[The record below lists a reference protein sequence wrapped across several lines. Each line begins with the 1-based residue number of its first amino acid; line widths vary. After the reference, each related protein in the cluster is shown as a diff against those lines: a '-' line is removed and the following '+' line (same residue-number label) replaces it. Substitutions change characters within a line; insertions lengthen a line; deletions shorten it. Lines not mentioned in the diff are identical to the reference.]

1 MKIVGLCGGIGSGK
15 SMASAYFSSF
25 NLPVIDADKV
35 YHDLVNYPSECLG
48 DIVREFGNGVASGG
62 KLDRKA
68 LSKIV
73 FDGVGSSER
82 LEKLNSI
89 THHHVLTR
97 IRELLSDLR
106 LKGHRIAV
114 VEVPLLF
121 ESGFDRE
128 CDVTVAIVADREK
141 RIARICHRDG
151 VDRETAEKRI
161 DSQISDDVLVEKADF
176 YIKNNGSLEHL
187 SNKINKIINFLY
199 NEV

>member
-48 DIVREFGNGVASGG
+48 DIEREFGNGVVSGG

-73 FDGVGSSER
+73 FEGVGSSER

-89 THHHVLTR
+89 THHHVLKR

-106 LKGHRIAV
+106 LNGHRIAV

-187 SNKINKIINFLY
+187 SNEINKIIKFLY